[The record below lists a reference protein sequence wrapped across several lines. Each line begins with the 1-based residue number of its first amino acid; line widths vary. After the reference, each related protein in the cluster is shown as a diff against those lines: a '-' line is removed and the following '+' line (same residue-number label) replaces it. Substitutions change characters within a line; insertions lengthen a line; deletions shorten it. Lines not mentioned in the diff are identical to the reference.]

1 MKKIFYAFVFVMM
14 LLILTGCGEKYC
26 KVNVIVNGNETI
38 NYVETGKIYEPT
50 DDRIIGLFYD
60 ESYTKEYNKEPI
72 SENTTLYAKF
82 KMIKASIIING
93 NTNTFEITS
102 GDSFKINNFNEKI
115 KLYYDKDYTKEYKN
129 EPITESITLY
139 GTDKTKSVNV
149 VINGKVNTFA
159 IERGQILNVESI
171 NKDIKL
177 YYDET
182 YTKKYN
188 NEPINDNITLYGREE
203 KELVTVKVIRA
214 DGIQNVQIEKGG
226 YLFIRDFDD
235 ERLLGLYYDEE
246 LTSEYEI
253 DKINEDITLYAKEK
267 YVTVKVY
274 VNMISRREYEVLYND
289 VFDKNSIDLLYYTD
303 ENLYYDEDFKNEYK
317 NKKLTEDL
325 VLYKKEHILII
336 IFDEKTIDLETGT
349 KLTEE
354 DMAKLGITK
363 PDNLYTDNLFIK
375 KFVNENIIKSTYLYE
390 KDDYTFYGRVKK
402 SAINVYD
409 LNILLPLG
417 CKIHDDGYDLN
428 EEVNIEVFY
437 GNDTSMIFYNKRLDE
452 NNHDGFIYLRND
464 DFNIR
469 SFAIKEIFYENYT
482 IVKENFKTI
491 DDIKYFAVKYKAST
505 IINIPKQFLDSKY
518 DSICID
524 LVSGN
529 IEQDLCT
536 RNFWDILYLKMTFK
550 DGKVYFSG
558 SYIDL
563 MYD

>member
-1 MKKIFYAFVFVMM
+1 MKNFFYTFVFVMM

-38 NYVETGKIYEPT
+38 NYVETGKIYEPN

-72 SENTTLYAKF
+72 NENTTLYAKL
-82 KMIKASIIING
+82 KLIKVDIVIDG
-93 NTNTFEITS
+93 KLNTFEINS
-102 GDSFKINNFNEKI
+102 GDKINNINQNI

-139 GTDKTKSVNV
+139 WTDKTKSVNV

-159 IERGQILNVESI
+159 IEKGQILNVESI

-246 LTSEYEI
+246 LTNEYEI

-289 VFDKNSIDLLYYTD
+289 VFDKNSTNLLYYSD

-336 IFDEKTIDLETGT
+336 IFDGKTIDLETGT

-354 DMAKLGITK
+354 NMAKIGITK

-491 DDIKYFAVKYKAST
+491 DGIKYFAVKYKAST

>member
-1 MKKIFYAFVFVMM
+1 MKRIIYLIAFAMM
-14 LLILTGCGEKYC
+14 LLFFTGCGKKEC
-26 KVNVIVNGNETI
+26 KVSVIVNGNETT
-38 NYVETGKIYEPT
+38 NFVEAGKSYEPN
-50 DDRIIGLFYD
+50 DNRIIGLFYD
-60 ESYTKEYNKEPI
+60 EACTKEYNKEPI
-72 SENTTLYAKF
+72 NENTTLYAKL
-82 KMIKASIIING
+82 KLIKVDIVIDG
-93 NTNTFEITS
+93 KLNTFEITS
-102 GDSFKINNFNEKI
+102 GDKINSINQNI
-115 KLYYDKDYTKEYKN
+115 KLYYDDDNKREYKN

-159 IERGQILNVESI
+159 IEKGQILNVESI
-171 NKDIKL
+171 NEDIKL

-182 YTKKYN
+182 YKKKYN

-289 VFDKNSIDLLYYTD
+289 VFDKNSTNLLYYSD

-375 KFVNENIIKSTYLYE
+375 KFVNENIIKSTYLFE

-491 DDIKYFAVKYKAST
+491 DGIKYFAVKYKAST

>member
-1 MKKIFYAFVFVMM
+1 MKKFFYAFVFVMM
-14 LLILTGCGEKYC
+14 LLFFTGCGEKYC

-50 DDRIIGLFYD
+50 DNRIIGLFYD
-60 ESYTKEYNKEPI
+60 ESYTKEYNREPI
-72 SENTTLYAKF
+72 NENTTLYAKL
-82 KMIKASIIING
+82 KLIKVDIVIDG
-93 NTNTFEITS
+93 KLNTFEINS
-102 GDSFKINNFNEKI
+102 GDKINNINQNI

-159 IERGQILNVESI
+159 IEKGQILNVESI

-289 VFDKNSIDLLYYTD
+289 VFDKNSTNLLYYSD

>member
-1 MKKIFYAFVFVMM
+1 MKKFFYAFVFVMM
-14 LLILTGCGEKYC
+14 LLFFTGCGEKYC

-50 DDRIIGLFYD
+50 DNRIIGLFYD

-72 SENTTLYAKF
+72 NENTTLYAKL
-82 KMIKASIIING
+82 KLIKVDIVIDG
-93 NTNTFEITS
+93 KLNTFEINS
-102 GDSFKINNFNEKI
+102 GDKINNINQNI

-159 IERGQILNVESI
+159 IEKWQILNVESI

-289 VFDKNSIDLLYYTD
+289 VFDKNSTNLLYYSD

-336 IFDEKTIDLETGT
+336 IFDGKTIDLETGT

-491 DDIKYFAVKYKAST
+491 DGIKYFAVKYKAST

-536 RNFWDILYLKMTFK
+536 RNFWNILYLKMTFK

>member
-72 SENTTLYAKF
+72 NENTTLYAKL
-82 KMIKASIIING
+82 KLIKVDIVIDG
-93 NTNTFEITS
+93 KLNTFEINS
-102 GDSFKINNFNEKI
+102 GDKINNINQNI

-159 IERGQILNVESI
+159 IEKGQILNVESI

-289 VFDKNSIDLLYYTD
+289 VFDKNSTNLLYYSD

-336 IFDEKTIDLETGT
+336 IFDGKTIDLETGT

-469 SFAIKEIFYENYT
+469 SFAIKEIFYENHT
-482 IVKENFKTI
+482 IVKENFITI
-491 DDIKYFAVKYKAST
+491 DGIKYFAVKYKAST

-518 DSICID
+518 DSLCID

>member
-72 SENTTLYAKF
+72 NENTTLYAKL
-82 KMIKASIIING
+82 KLIKVDIVIDG
-93 NTNTFEITS
+93 KLNTFEITS

-159 IERGQILNVESI
+159 IEKGQILNVESI

-289 VFDKNSIDLLYYTD
+289 VFDKNSTNLLYYSD

-336 IFDEKTIDLETGT
+336 IFDGKTIDLETGT

-491 DDIKYFAVKYKAST
+491 DGIKYFAVKYKAST

>member
-1 MKKIFYAFVFVMM
+1 MKNFFYTFVFVMM

-38 NYVETGKIYEPT
+38 NYVETGKIYEPN

-72 SENTTLYAKF
+72 NENTTLYAKL
-82 KMIKASIIING
+82 KLIKVDIVIDG
-93 NTNTFEITS
+93 KLNTFEINS
-102 GDSFKINNFNEKI
+102 GDKINNINQNI

-139 GTDKTKSVNV
+139 WTDKTKSVNV

-159 IERGQILNVESI
+159 IEKGQILNVESI

-289 VFDKNSIDLLYYTD
+289 VFDKNSTNLLYYSD

-336 IFDEKTIDLETGT
+336 IFDGKTIDLETGT

-491 DDIKYFAVKYKAST
+491 DGIKYFAVKYKAST

>member
-1 MKKIFYAFVFVMM
+1 MKKFFYAFVFVMM
-14 LLILTGCGEKYC
+14 LLFFTGCGEKYC

-38 NYVETGKIYEPT
+38 NYVETGKIYEPN

-72 SENTTLYAKF
+72 NENTTLYAKL
-82 KMIKASIIING
+82 KLIKVDIVIDG
-93 NTNTFEITS
+93 KLNTFEINS
-102 GDSFKINNFNEKI
+102 GDKINNINQNI

-159 IERGQILNVESI
+159 IEKGQILNVESI

-289 VFDKNSIDLLYYTD
+289 VFDKNSTNLLYYSD

-336 IFDEKTIDLETGT
+336 IFDGKTIDLETGT

-491 DDIKYFAVKYKAST
+491 DGIKYFAVKYKAST

>member
-14 LLILTGCGEKYC
+14 LLFFTGCGEKYC

-72 SENTTLYAKF
+72 NENTTLYAKL

-93 NTNTFEITS
+93 ETNTFEITS
-102 GDSFKINNFNEKI
+102 GDSFKINNFNKKI

-139 GTDKTKSVNV
+139 GTDKTKNVNV

-159 IERGQILNVESI
+159 IEKGQILNVESI

-289 VFDKNSIDLLYYTD
+289 VFDKNSTNLLYYSD

-336 IFDEKTIDLETGT
+336 IFDGKTIDLETGT

-363 PDNLYTDNLFIK
+363 PDNLYTDYLFIK

-491 DDIKYFAVKYKAST
+491 DGIKYFAVKYKAST

>member
-1 MKKIFYAFVFVMM
+1 MKNFFYTFVFVMM

-38 NYVETGKIYEPT
+38 NYVETGKIYEPN

-72 SENTTLYAKF
+72 NENTTLYAKL
-82 KMIKASIIING
+82 KLIKVDIVIDG
-93 NTNTFEITS
+93 KLNTFEINR
-102 GDSFKINNFNEKI
+102 GDKINNINQNI

-159 IERGQILNVESI
+159 IEKGQILNVESI

-336 IFDEKTIDLETGT
+336 IFDGKTIDLETGT

-354 DMAKLGITK
+354 NMAKIGITK

-491 DDIKYFAVKYKAST
+491 DGIKYFAVKYKAST

-536 RNFWDILYLKMTFK
+536 RNFWDILYLKVTFK

>member
-1 MKKIFYAFVFVMM
+1 MKKFFYAFVFVMM
-14 LLILTGCGEKYC
+14 LLFFTGCGEKYC

-50 DDRIIGLFYD
+50 DNRIIGLFYD

-72 SENTTLYAKF
+72 NENTTLYAKL
-82 KMIKASIIING
+82 KLIKVDIVIDG
-93 NTNTFEITS
+93 KLNTFEINS
-102 GDSFKINNFNEKI
+102 GDKINNINQNI

-159 IERGQILNVESI
+159 IEKGQILNVESI

-289 VFDKNSIDLLYYTD
+289 VFDKNSTNLLYYSD

-336 IFDEKTIDLETGT
+336 IFDGKTIDLETGT

-354 DMAKLGITK
+354 NMAKLGITK

-491 DDIKYFAVKYKAST
+491 DGIKYFAVKYKAST

-536 RNFWDILYLKMTFK
+536 RNFWDILYLKVTFK

>member
-93 NTNTFEITS
+93 KTNTFEINS
-102 GDSFKINNFNEKI
+102 GDKINNINQNI

-159 IERGQILNVESI
+159 IEKGQILNVESI

-188 NEPINDNITLYGREE
+188 NDPINDNITLYGREE

-325 VLYKKEHILII
+325 VLYKKEHNLTIM
-336 IFDEKTIDLETGT
+336 FERKTIYIETGT

-354 DMAKLGITK
+354 NMAKIGITK

-491 DDIKYFAVKYKAST
+491 DGIKYFAVKYKAST

-518 DSICID
+518 ESICID

>member
-1 MKKIFYAFVFVMM
+1 MKNFFYTFVFVMM

-38 NYVETGKIYEPT
+38 NYVETGKIYEPN

-72 SENTTLYAKF
+72 NENTTLYAKL
-82 KMIKASIIING
+82 KLIKVDIVIDG
-93 NTNTFEITS
+93 KLNTFEINN
-102 GDSFKINNFNEKI
+102 GDKINNINQNI

-159 IERGQILNVESI
+159 IEKGQILNVESI

-289 VFDKNSIDLLYYTD
+289 VFDKNSTNLLYYSD

-336 IFDEKTIDLETGT
+336 IFDGKTIDLETGT

-491 DDIKYFAVKYKAST
+491 DGIKYFAVKYKAST

>member
-1 MKKIFYAFVFVMM
+1 MKKLIYAFVFVMM
-14 LLILTGCGEKYC
+14 ILILTGCGEKYC

-60 ESYTKEYNKEPI
+60 ESYTKEYKNEPI
-72 SENTTLYAKF
+72 NENTTLYAKL

-93 NTNTFEITS
+93 KTNTFEITS
-102 GDSFKINNFNEKI
+102 GDSFKINNFNKKI

-139 GTDKTKSVNV
+139 GTDKTKNVNV

-159 IERGQILNVESI
+159 IEKGQILNVESI

-289 VFDKNSIDLLYYTD
+289 VFDKNSTNLLYYSD

-336 IFDEKTIDLETGT
+336 IFDGKTIDLETGT

-363 PDNLYTDNLFIK
+363 PDNLYTDYLFIK

-491 DDIKYFAVKYKAST
+491 DGIKYFAVKYKAST

-536 RNFWDILYLKMTFK
+536 RNFWDIL
-550 DGKVYFSG
+550 
-558 SYIDL
+558 
-563 MYD
+563 

>member
-14 LLILTGCGEKYC
+14 LLFFTGCGEKYC

-38 NYVETGKIYEPT
+38 NYVETGKIYETT
-50 DDRIIGLFYD
+50 DNRIIGLFYD
-60 ESYTKEYNKEPI
+60 ESYTKEYKNEPI
-72 SENTTLYAKF
+72 NENTTLYAKL
-82 KMIKASIIING
+82 KMIKANIIING
-93 NTNTFEITS
+93 KANTFEITS
-102 GDSFKINNFNEKI
+102 GDSFKINNFNKKI

-139 GTDKTKSVNV
+139 GTDKTKNVNV

-159 IERGQILNVESI
+159 IEKGQILNVESI

-289 VFDKNSIDLLYYTD
+289 VFDKNSTNLLYYSD

-336 IFDEKTIDLETGT
+336 IFDGKTIDLETGT

-363 PDNLYTDNLFIK
+363 PDNLYTDYLFIK

-491 DDIKYFAVKYKAST
+491 DGIKYFAVKYKAST

>member
-72 SENTTLYAKF
+72 NENTTLYAKL

-93 NTNTFEITS
+93 KTNTFEITS

-289 VFDKNSIDLLYYTD
+289 VFDKNSTNLLYYSD

-336 IFDEKTIDLETGT
+336 IFDEKTIDLKTGT

-491 DDIKYFAVKYKAST
+491 DGIKYFAVKYKAST

>member
-1 MKKIFYAFVFVMM
+1 MKKFFYAFVFVMM
-14 LLILTGCGEKYC
+14 LLFFTGCGEKYC

-50 DDRIIGLFYD
+50 DNRIIGLFYD

-72 SENTTLYAKF
+72 NENTTLYAKL
-82 KMIKASIIING
+82 KLIKVDIVIDG
-93 NTNTFEITS
+93 KLNTFEINS
-102 GDSFKINNFNEKI
+102 GDKINNINQNI

-159 IERGQILNVESI
+159 IEKGQILNVESI

-289 VFDKNSIDLLYYTD
+289 VFDKNSTNLLYYSD

-336 IFDEKTIDLETGT
+336 IFDGKTIDLETGT

-491 DDIKYFAVKYKAST
+491 DGIKYFAVKYKAST

>member
-1 MKKIFYAFVFVMM
+1 MKNFFYTFVFVMV

-38 NYVETGKIYEPT
+38 NYVETGKIYEPN

-72 SENTTLYAKF
+72 NENTTLYAKL
-82 KMIKASIIING
+82 KLIKVDIVIDG
-93 NTNTFEITS
+93 KLNTFEINS
-102 GDSFKINNFNEKI
+102 GDKINNINQNI

-139 GTDKTKSVNV
+139 WTDKTKSVNV

-159 IERGQILNVESI
+159 IEKGQILNVESI

-289 VFDKNSIDLLYYTD
+289 VFDKNSTNLLYYSD

-336 IFDEKTIDLETGT
+336 IFDGKTIDLETGT

-491 DDIKYFAVKYKAST
+491 DGIKYFAVKYKAST

-536 RNFWDILYLKMTFK
+536 RNFWNILYLKMTFK

>member
-1 MKKIFYAFVFVMM
+1 MKNFFYTFVFVMM

-38 NYVETGKIYEPT
+38 NYVETGKIYEPN

-72 SENTTLYAKF
+72 NENTTLYAKL
-82 KMIKASIIING
+82 KLIKVDIVIDG
-93 NTNTFEITS
+93 KLNTFEINS
-102 GDSFKINNFNEKI
+102 GDKINNINQNI

-139 GTDKTKSVNV
+139 WTDKTKSVNV
-149 VINGKVNTFA
+149 VINGKINTFA
-159 IERGQILNVESI
+159 IEKGQILNVESI

-289 VFDKNSIDLLYYTD
+289 VFDKNSTNLLYYSD

-336 IFDEKTIDLETGT
+336 IFDGKTIDLETGT

-491 DDIKYFAVKYKAST
+491 DGIKYFAVKYKAST

-536 RNFWDILYLKMTFK
+536 RNFWNILYLKMTFK

>member
-72 SENTTLYAKF
+72 NENTTLYAKL
-82 KMIKASIIING
+82 KLIKVDIVIDG
-93 NTNTFEITS
+93 KLNTFEINS
-102 GDSFKINNFNEKI
+102 GDKINNINQNI

-159 IERGQILNVESI
+159 IEKGQILNVESI

-289 VFDKNSIDLLYYTD
+289 VFDKNSTNLLYYSD

-336 IFDEKTIDLETGT
+336 IFDGKTIDLETGT

-491 DDIKYFAVKYKAST
+491 DGIKYFAVKYKAST

-536 RNFWDILYLKMTFK
+536 RNFWNILYLKMTFK

>member
-1 MKKIFYAFVFVMM
+1 MKKFFYAFVFVMM
-14 LLILTGCGEKYC
+14 LLFFTGCGEKYC

-50 DDRIIGLFYD
+50 DNRIIGLFYD

-72 SENTTLYAKF
+72 NENTTLYAKL
-82 KMIKASIIING
+82 KLIKVDIVIDG
-93 NTNTFEITS
+93 KLNTFEINS
-102 GDSFKINNFNEKI
+102 GDKINNINQNI

-139 GTDKTKSVNV
+139 GTDKTKRVNV

-159 IERGQILNVESI
+159 IEKWQILNVESI

-188 NEPINDNITLYGREE
+188 NEPINDNITLYGRKE

-289 VFDKNSIDLLYYTD
+289 VFDKNSTNLLYYSD

-336 IFDEKTIDLETGT
+336 IFDGKTIDLETGT

-491 DDIKYFAVKYKAST
+491 DGIKYFAVKYKAST

>member
-72 SENTTLYAKF
+72 NENTTLYAKL
-82 KMIKASIIING
+82 KLIKVDIVIDG
-93 NTNTFEITS
+93 KLNTFEINS
-102 GDSFKINNFNEKI
+102 GDKINNINQNI

-159 IERGQILNVESI
+159 IEKGQILNVESI

-289 VFDKNSIDLLYYTD
+289 VFDKNSTNLLYYSD

-336 IFDEKTIDLETGT
+336 IFDGKTIDLETGT

-491 DDIKYFAVKYKAST
+491 DGIKYFAVKYKAST

>member
-1 MKKIFYAFVFVMM
+1 MKNFFYTFVFVMM

-38 NYVETGKIYEPT
+38 NYVETGKIYEPN

-72 SENTTLYAKF
+72 NENTTLYAKL
-82 KMIKASIIING
+82 KLIKVDIVIDG
-93 NTNTFEITS
+93 KLNTFEINR
-102 GDSFKINNFNEKI
+102 GDKINNINQNI

-159 IERGQILNVESI
+159 IEKGQILNVESI

-289 VFDKNSIDLLYYTD
+289 VFDKNSTNLLYYSD

-336 IFDEKTIDLETGT
+336 IFDGKTIDLETGT

-491 DDIKYFAVKYKAST
+491 DGIKYFAVKYKAST

>member
-1 MKKIFYAFVFVMM
+1 MKNFFYTFVFVMM

-38 NYVETGKIYEPT
+38 NYVETGKIYEPN

-72 SENTTLYAKF
+72 NENTTLYAKL
-82 KMIKASIIING
+82 KLIKVDIVIDG
-93 NTNTFEITS
+93 KLNTFEITS

-159 IERGQILNVESI
+159 IEKGQILNVESI

-289 VFDKNSIDLLYYTD
+289 VFDKNSTNLLYYSD

-336 IFDEKTIDLETGT
+336 IFDGKTIDLETGT

-491 DDIKYFAVKYKAST
+491 DGIKYFAVKYKAST

>member
-14 LLILTGCGEKYC
+14 LLFFTGCGEKYC

-72 SENTTLYAKF
+72 NENTTLYAKL

-93 NTNTFEITS
+93 KTNTFEITS
-102 GDSFKINNFNEKI
+102 GDSFKINNFNKKI

-139 GTDKTKSVNV
+139 GTDKTKNVNV

-159 IERGQILNVESI
+159 IEKGQILNVESI

-289 VFDKNSIDLLYYTD
+289 VFDKNSTNLLYYSD

-336 IFDEKTIDLETGT
+336 IFDGKTIDLETGT

-363 PDNLYTDNLFIK
+363 PDNLYTDYLFIK

-491 DDIKYFAVKYKAST
+491 DGIKYFAVKYKAST

>member
-1 MKKIFYAFVFVMM
+1 MKKFFYTFVFVMM

-38 NYVETGKIYEPT
+38 NYVETGKIYEPS

-72 SENTTLYAKF
+72 NENTTLYAKL
-82 KMIKASIIING
+82 KLIKVDIVIDG
-93 NTNTFEITS
+93 KLNTFEINS
-102 GDSFKINNFNEKI
+102 GDKINNINQNI

-159 IERGQILNVESI
+159 IEKGQILNVESI

-253 DKINEDITLYAKEK
+253 DKINEDITLYANEK

-289 VFDKNSIDLLYYTD
+289 VFDKNSTNLLYYSD

-336 IFDEKTIDLETGT
+336 IFDGKTIDLETGT

-491 DDIKYFAVKYKAST
+491 DGIKYFAVKYKAST

>member
-1 MKKIFYAFVFVMM
+1 MKNFFYTFVFVMM

-38 NYVETGKIYEPT
+38 NYVETGKIYEPN

-72 SENTTLYAKF
+72 NENTTLYAKL
-82 KMIKASIIING
+82 KLIKVDIVIDG
-93 NTNTFEITS
+93 KLNTFEINS
-102 GDSFKINNFNEKI
+102 GDKINNINQNI

-159 IERGQILNVESI
+159 IEKGQILNVESI

-289 VFDKNSIDLLYYTD
+289 VFDKNSTNLLYYSD

-336 IFDEKTIDLETGT
+336 IFDGKTIDLETGT

-491 DDIKYFAVKYKAST
+491 DGIKYFAVKYKAST

>member
-1 MKKIFYAFVFVMM
+1 MKNFFYTFVFVMM

-38 NYVETGKIYEPT
+38 NYVETGKIYEPN

-72 SENTTLYAKF
+72 NENTTLYAKL
-82 KMIKASIIING
+82 KLIKVDIVIDG
-93 NTNTFEITS
+93 KLNTFEINS
-102 GDSFKINNFNEKI
+102 GDKINNINQNI

-139 GTDKTKSVNV
+139 WTDKTKSVNV

-159 IERGQILNVESI
+159 IEKGQILNVESI

-289 VFDKNSIDLLYYTD
+289 VFDKNSTNLLYYSD

-336 IFDEKTIDLETGT
+336 IFDGKTIDLETGT

-491 DDIKYFAVKYKAST
+491 DGIKYFAVKYKAST

-518 DSICID
+518 DSICIE

>member
-1 MKKIFYAFVFVMM
+1 MKKFFYAFVFVMM

-38 NYVETGKIYEPT
+38 NYVETGKIYEPS

-72 SENTTLYAKF
+72 NENTTLYAKL
-82 KMIKASIIING
+82 KLIKVDIVIDG
-93 NTNTFEITS
+93 KLNTFEINS
-102 GDSFKINNFNEKI
+102 GDKINNINQNI

-159 IERGQILNVESI
+159 IEKGQILNVESI

-289 VFDKNSIDLLYYTD
+289 VFDKNSTNLLYYSD

-491 DDIKYFAVKYKAST
+491 DGIKYFAVKYKAST

>member
-1 MKKIFYAFVFVMM
+1 MKNFFYTFVFVMM

-38 NYVETGKIYEPT
+38 NYVETGKIYEPN

-72 SENTTLYAKF
+72 NENTTLYAKL
-82 KMIKASIIING
+82 KLIKVDIVIDG
-93 NTNTFEITS
+93 KLNTFEINS
-102 GDSFKINNFNEKI
+102 GDKINNINQNI

-139 GTDKTKSVNV
+139 WTDKTKSVNV

-159 IERGQILNVESI
+159 IEKGQILNVESI

-289 VFDKNSIDLLYYTD
+289 VFDKNSTNLLYYSD

-336 IFDEKTIDLETGT
+336 IFDGKTIDLETGT

-354 DMAKLGITK
+354 NMAKLGITK

-491 DDIKYFAVKYKAST
+491 DGIKYFAVKYKAST

-536 RNFWDILYLKMTFK
+536 RNFWDILYLKVTFK

>member
-1 MKKIFYAFVFVMM
+1 MKNFFYTFVFVMM

-38 NYVETGKIYEPT
+38 NYVETGKIYEPN

-72 SENTTLYAKF
+72 NENTTLYAKL
-82 KMIKASIIING
+82 KLIKVDIVIDG
-93 NTNTFEITS
+93 KLNTFEINS
-102 GDSFKINNFNEKI
+102 GDKINNINQNI

-139 GTDKTKSVNV
+139 WTDKTKSVNV

-159 IERGQILNVESI
+159 IEKGQILNVESI

-289 VFDKNSIDLLYYTD
+289 VFDKNSTNLLYYSD

-336 IFDEKTIDLETGT
+336 IFDGKTIDLETGT

-464 DFNIR
+464 DFNIG

-491 DDIKYFAVKYKAST
+491 DGIKYFAVKYKAST

>member
-1 MKKIFYAFVFVMM
+1 MKKFFYTFVFVMM

-38 NYVETGKIYEPT
+38 NYVETGKIYEPS

-72 SENTTLYAKF
+72 NENTTLYAKL

-93 NTNTFEITS
+93 KTNTFEITS

-139 GTDKTKSVNV
+139 GTDKTKNVNV

-159 IERGQILNVESI
+159 IEKGQILNVESI

-182 YTKKYN
+182 YAKKYN

-289 VFDKNSIDLLYYTD
+289 VFDKNSTNLLYYSD

-336 IFDEKTIDLETGT
+336 IFDGKTIDLETGT

-437 GNDTSMIFYNKRLDE
+437 GNDTSMLFYNKRLDE

-469 SFAIKEIFYENYT
+469 SFAIKEIFYENHT
-482 IVKENFKTI
+482 IVKENFITI
-491 DDIKYFAVKYKAST
+491 DGIKYFAVKYKAST

-518 DSICID
+518 DSLCID

>member
-1 MKKIFYAFVFVMM
+1 MKNFFYTFVFVMM

-38 NYVETGKIYEPT
+38 NYVETGKIYEPN

-72 SENTTLYAKF
+72 NENTTLYAKL
-82 KMIKASIIING
+82 KLIKVDIVIDG
-93 NTNTFEITS
+93 KLNTFEINS
-102 GDSFKINNFNEKI
+102 GDKINNINQNI

-139 GTDKTKSVNV
+139 WTDKTKSVNV

-159 IERGQILNVESI
+159 IEKGQILNVESI

-289 VFDKNSIDLLYYTD
+289 VFDKNSTNLLYYSD

-336 IFDEKTIDLETGT
+336 IFDGKTIDLETGT

-491 DDIKYFAVKYKAST
+491 DGIKYFAVKYKAST

-536 RNFWDILYLKMTFK
+536 RNFWNILYLKMTFK

>member
-1 MKKIFYAFVFVMM
+1 MKKFFYAFVFVMM
-14 LLILTGCGEKYC
+14 LLFFTGCGEKYC

-50 DDRIIGLFYD
+50 DNRIIGLFYD

-72 SENTTLYAKF
+72 NENTTLYAKL
-82 KMIKASIIING
+82 KLTKVDIVIDGKL
-93 NTNTFEITS
+93 NTFEINS
-102 GDSFKINNFNEKI
+102 GDKINNINQNI

-159 IERGQILNVESI
+159 IEKWQILNVESI

-289 VFDKNSIDLLYYTD
+289 VFDKNSTNLLYYSD

-336 IFDEKTIDLETGT
+336 IFDGKTIDLETGT

-491 DDIKYFAVKYKAST
+491 DGIKYFAVKYKAST

-536 RNFWDILYLKMTFK
+536 RNFWNILYLKMTFK

>member
-1 MKKIFYAFVFVMM
+1 MKKFFYTFVFVMM

-38 NYVETGKIYEPT
+38 NYVETGKIYEPN

-72 SENTTLYAKF
+72 NENTTLYAKL
-82 KMIKASIIING
+82 KLIKVDIVIDG
-93 NTNTFEITS
+93 KLNTFEINS
-102 GDSFKINNFNEKI
+102 GDKINNINQNI

-159 IERGQILNVESI
+159 IEKGQILNVESI

-188 NEPINDNITLYGREE
+188 NDPINDNITLYGREE

-325 VLYKKEHILII
+325 VLYKKEHNLTIM
-336 IFDEKTIDLETGT
+336 FERKTIYIETGT

-354 DMAKLGITK
+354 NMAKIGITK

-491 DDIKYFAVKYKAST
+491 DGIKYFAVKYKAST